1 MSSRLYQ
8 ARGIEYSYQWNN
20 QSVPVLRGI
29 DLTLDRG
36 CFCCFVGPSGTGKT
50 TLLNLLGLIDSP
62 TKGQLEFCGEDV
74 THSDESRREAL
85 RLRQVGFVFQSF
97 YLIPTLSVLENT
109 TYFLP
114 QLGLKESEAKKTA
127 TDVLDLLGLAEHLH
141 KKPLELSGG
150 QRQRVAIA
158 RAIAKKPAVVLA
170 DEPTANLD
178 SETASRMIRAFQ
190 ELQSSAGTSFIF
202 STHDPHLVSY
212 ARIIHPIKDGRLVAR
227 EDA

>member
-1 MSSRLYQ
+1 MGSLY
-8 ARGIEYSYQWNN
+8 RTKSLEYSYQWNG
-20 QSVPVLRGI
+20 QEIPVLRGLNLEI
-29 DLTLDRG
+29 EEAS
-36 CFCCFVGPSGTGKT
+36 FCCFVGPSGTGKT

-62 TKGQLEFCGEDV
+62 TKGQLEFLGQDVSRVSEDL
-74 THSDESRREAL
+74 REEL
-85 RLRQVGFVFQSF
+85 RLKRLGFVFQSF

-109 TYFLP
+109 SYFLP
-114 QLGLKESEAKKTA
+114 SLGLSESQSHKTA
-127 TDVLDLLGLAEHLH
+127 LETLELLGIQDQAQ

-178 SETASRMIRAFQ
+178 SETAERIIKAFQ
-190 ELQSSAGTSFIF
+190 ELQRTEKTSFIF

-212 ARIIHPIKDGRLVAR
+212 AKTVHRMKDGRVLAGG
-227 EDA
+227 EE